1 MPQGTLSLMYY
12 DPPYFLL
19 IVGLFAGITCGRA
32 FEVTLRQAVKTWSET
47 RSTRILQQLQGF
59 SLVVPFLGICAGIC
73 IFLASGLYIF
83 GLPLQF
89 SYITSLVLTV
99 MTGVLIWSQLR
110 NLLLLLQS
118 GGSKAIDLDALE

>member
-1 MPQGTLSLMYY
+1 MYY

-19 IVGLFAGITCGRA
+19 VAGLLAGLACGRA

-59 SLVVPFLGICAGIC
+59 SLSVPFLGICGGIC
-73 IFLASGLYIF
+73 VFLASGLNIF

-89 SYITSLVLTV
+89 SYITSIVLTI
-99 MTGVLIWSQLR
+99 MTGVLVWSQLR
-110 NLLLLLQS
+110 NLLLLLQE
-118 GGSKAIDLDALE
+118 GGSRAIDLDALE